1 MAKIFPELKDF
12 TNIPYAEKLV
22 YEFLKN
28 LGDEFTVFYS
38 VQWCNSYR
46 KWNTTWK
53 ENDFL
58 ILHKKRGILVLE
70 IKGGDIQIE
79 NGKLRALN
87 TMVVGLIII
96 GVFVSMLTS
105 VDISRLGKQWN
116 REFIVMRFG
125 IYTYQINDVI
135 ASLKPQI
142 SPLFGYD
149 EKAKE
154 FREFYENRDE
164 CTRGTKN

>member
-79 NGKLRALN
+79 NGK
-87 TMVVGLIII
+87 
-96 GVFVSMLTS
+96 F
-105 VDISRLGKQWN
+105 
-116 REFIVMRFG
+116 
-125 IYTYQINDVI
+125 YQINTFTKEKRILRFDKDPLSQAIDGTYHYRDLLDRIQNNLSRRFPVEAAI
-135 ASLKPQI
+135 KI
-142 SPLFGYD
+142 SIKKKKKRRFMMFLSFTSVGVRKRWILPTENI
-149 EKAKE
+149 EKL
-154 FREFYENRDE
+154 
-164 CTRGTKN
+164 